1 MSDDEIRVIWSKIL
15 AGEIQSPGK
24 YYKRTLNNLKQL
36 ERHEAEWFVNLC
48 KYSIEDCQVPSFV
61 SHNDI
66 IPYNQIQSLMDCGFL
81 NPTEC
86 IWEIDDDCIIRLK
99 GKQIQI
105 KLKQKKKPVNLRT
118 LTLTDT
124 GMQICQLIQ
133 INSDESFSNTLL
145 DVINK
150 GGAATATLL

>member
-1 MSDDEIRVIWSKIL
+1 
-15 AGEIQSPGK
+15 
-24 YYKRTLNNLKQL
+24 
-36 ERHEAEWFVNLC
+36 
-48 KYSIEDCQVPSFV
+48 
-61 SHNDI
+61 
-66 IPYNQIQSLMDCGFL
+66 MDCGFL

-105 KLKQKKKPVNLRT
+105 KLKQKNKPVNLRT

-150 GGAATATLL
+150 GGTATATLL